1 MKSFNILAI
10 RYLQS
15 SSQGGGGEDS
25 SSEKSKGK
33 GGPPPR
39 WDDWLKATHD
49 GGKERVP
56 NPKSETRDRYPEV
69 SFSTALKDKAF
80 FQKALEEYKK
90 WVSKNPPEDSEGKS
104 EKEEKTPL
112 MGDEKAIQ
120 EIMTKHGETFN
131 RILKDM
137 SSGVAAYEKDYKKPR
152 GFYPNKEAKKTAEK
166 LIKRFTELSPIE
178 KALHVNGHKLGEYFQ
193 EHVLKDKE
201 THEMIMDGWR
211 ASSSSDEALQL
222 CGALSALGVPG
233 SLSPDDKKEPSRE
246 ENLKAG
252 KANKRL
258 QEYIQEV
265 YNFTQAF
272 FRHHGVKSLTLYR
285 GVRGQGT
292 DSLDEGEEVGVLT
305 REASSFTS
313 DPMKTAIFGRGIEFS
328 VPVEQVFAS
337 SMTYPGIGT
346 SREAGGI
353 GESEVVVMGAST
365 LKGKLIT
372 PKASKL

>member
-201 THEMIMDGWR
+201 TR
-211 ASSSSDEALQL
+211 KQ
-222 CGALSALGVPG
+222 P
-233 SLSPDDKKEPSRE
+233 PP
-246 ENLKAG
+246 
-252 KANKRL
+252 
-258 QEYIQEV
+258 
-265 YNFTQAF
+265 
-272 FRHHGVKSLTLYR
+272 
-285 GVRGQGT
+285 
-292 DSLDEGEEVGVLT
+292 EGGG
-305 REASSFTS
+305 
-313 DPMKTAIFGRGIEFS
+313 FGD
-328 VPVEQVFAS
+328 
-337 SMTYPGIGT
+337 
-346 SREAGGI
+346 
-353 GESEVVVMGAST
+353 
-365 LKGKLIT
+365 IT
-372 PKASKL
+372 